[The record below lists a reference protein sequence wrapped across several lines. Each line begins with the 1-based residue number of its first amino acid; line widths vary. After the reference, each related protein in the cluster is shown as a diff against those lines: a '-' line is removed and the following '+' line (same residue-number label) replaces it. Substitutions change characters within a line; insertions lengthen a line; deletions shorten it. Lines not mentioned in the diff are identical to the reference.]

1 VPLFR
6 VYTVLKP
13 DDSMQKWPVVHEPT
27 HDELLSSITN
37 FIKKIIKVVRVVPR
51 IEKIFRDE
59 REKKILVIKK
69 EIEESEKN
77 GGAGAGGGRGF
88 GAGAPPARGAAA
100 PGGRPGDMN
109 FQNMSEEEKEQEW
122 VRKWQLPKAYD
133 PKPEYEEKINKN
145 KSINLSSNHI
155 VEGIVSI
162 AKNMKADIENQMNSE
177 EYRQVSSFRFRRD
190 KTTRLQIPDQ
200 DDLLKYKDAIELLTE
215 VMNDI
220 KNKQSQKPELFIILD
235 CSKIK
240 NTLLDLANK
249 LIQSQFE
256 RLIKDAKH
264 DLNSL
269 LQEFADTIDELKTPS
284 TDLPHLKKNKD
295 KYAEVRS
302 KLKKL
307 DDRRDPI
314 RKKFQYIIEQ
324 EQDITIMSGGLTEE
338 DKQKLSGLD
347 DAWNK
352 FQEGLSEANGIINK
366 SYINLKTEVDHS
378 IEDFKK
384 EVQENKRNFQQQAPY
399 AVDKNM
405 DNSKAFE
412 KLMEFKTSTK
422 ELREKEDEMKFGLD
436 IFEIEPINYHEL
448 AIVEKEMA

>member
-1 VPLFR
+1 
-6 VYTVLKP
+6 
-13 DDSMQKWPVVHEPT
+13 
-27 HDELLSSITN
+27 
-37 FIKKIIKVVRVVPR
+37 
-51 IEKIFRDE
+51 
-59 REKKILVIKK
+59 
-69 EIEESEKN
+69 
-77 GGAGAGGGRGF
+77 
-88 GAGAPPARGAAA
+88 
-100 PGGRPGDMN
+100 
-109 FQNMSEEEKEQEW
+109 MSEEDKEQEW
-122 VRKWQLPKAYD
+122 VRKWQLPKAYE
-133 PKPEYEEKINKN
+133 PKPEYEDRINKN

-314 RKKFQYIIEQ
+314 RKKFQYIIE
-324 EQDITIMSGGLTEE
+324 
-338 DKQKLSGLD
+338 
-347 DAWNK
+347 
-352 FQEGLSEANGIINK
+352 
-366 SYINLKTEVDHS
+366 
-378 IEDFKK
+378 
-384 EVQENKRNFQQQAPY
+384 
-399 AVDKNM
+399 
-405 DNSKAFE
+405 
-412 KLMEFKTSTK
+412 
-422 ELREKEDEMKFGLD
+422 
-436 IFEIEPINYHEL
+436 
-448 AIVEKEMA
+448 